1 VRDCVTT
8 GNSITCSVEQHALDD
23 FVAALRRD
31 RVVLPAQPM
40 AWTPT
45 LALLGSA
52 FVIGGAGFAQYRRR
66 DLATP

>member
-1 VRDCVTT
+1 MNTNVT
-8 GNSITCSVEQHALDD
+8 
-23 FVAALRRD
+23 AALRRD